1 MKFSIKDF
9 FSKCD
14 QIHRKLQIWS
24 HLLKKSL
31 MENFTFCVVCITA
44 PFVLSRTSLQTVL
57 NIFRDFIANSTQFF
71 LLENKFWTVLNFPWD
86 SNTNCWHLSGN
97 SFQTEFHIIRELV
110 PNKVQCYHRFHSK
123 QYLILSVISFQ
134 KVLNCIWEFTS
145 NSI

>member
-1 MKFSIKDF
+1 MWSNPQETTADLVTFTEEILNGKFHFLCSVHYCTFRFIKDF
-9 FSKCD
+9 
-14 QIHRKLQIWS
+14 
-24 HLLKKSL
+24 
-31 MENFTFCVVCITA
+31 T
-44 PFVLSRTSLQTVL
+44 P
-57 NIFRDFIANSTQFF
+57 NSAEYFQRFHCKQYSI
-71 LLENKFWTVLNFPWD
+71 LLENKFRTVLNFPWD

>member
-1 MKFSIKDF
+1 MWSNSQETTADLVTFTEEILNGKFHFLCSVHYCTFHFIKDF
-9 FSKCD
+9 TPNSAEYF
-14 QIHRKLQIWS
+14 QR
-24 HLLKKSL
+24 
-31 MENFTFCVVCITA
+31 
-44 PFVLSRTSLQTVL
+44 
-57 NIFRDFIANSTQFF
+57 FRCKQYSI
-71 LLENKFWTVLNFPWD
+71 LLENKFRTVLNFPWD

-134 KVLNCIWEFTS
+134 KVLNCIWQFTS